1 MEREFVTHECMERVN
16 RPINKYETYS
26 LTYQGDESQDE
37 HCDAVGDGVS
47 VVVEECPGGG
57 DQCG

>member
-1 MEREFVTHECMERVN
+1 MNAWRGLAAIDRLIDE
-16 RPINKYETYS
+16 YETYS
-26 LTYQGDESQDE
+26 LTYQGAESQDE